1 MLSGTLVIHRI
12 ILNYAISN
20 ELYDIAKL
28 LIEKGVDINAK
39 DEVTNRTLIVL

>member
-12 ILNYAISN
+12 ILHYAISN

-28 LIEKGVDINAK
+28 LIKKGVDINAK